1 MTEEQHDFIEDMGQL
16 VVGWGL
22 PRNTGRIYGYLL
34 LHSEPASLAQVAAQ
48 VGIAPS
54 GVSVA
59 TRQLVQLGLARG
71 TGQRGSK
78 RLLYEALLNLEAII
92 AARTPMLVDLQ
103 ARLRQ
108 GARAAQA
115 GPGRRRLEDMA
126 DMVQELQDELP
137 ALVRRIS
144 ERRQE

>member
-1 MTEEQHDFIEDMGQL
+1 MGQHM
-16 VVGWGL
+16 VGWGVL
-22 PRNTGRIYGYLL
+22 RNTGRIYAYLL
-34 LHSEPASLAQVAAQ
+34 LQSEPASLAQVSAAL
-48 VGIAPS
+48 GIARS

-78 RLLYEALLNLEAII
+78 RLLYEALHNLEAIY
-92 AARTPMLVDLQ
+92 AARTAQLVDLL

-108 GARAAQA
+108 GARAAPA
-115 GPGRRRLEDMA
+115 GPGRRRLEEMA
-126 DMVQELQDELP
+126 DMVQEVYDELP
-137 ALVRRIS
+137 ALARRIR

>member
-1 MTEEQHDFIEDMGQL
+1 MGQTM
-16 VVGWGL
+16 VGWGF

-34 LHSEPASLAQVAAQ
+34 LQSEPASLAQVAAEL
-48 VGIAPS
+48 GIAQS

-78 RLLYEALLNLEAII
+78 RLLYEALHSLEAIF
-92 AARTPMLVDLQ
+92 AARTAMLVDLL

-108 GARAAQA
+108 GARAAAA
-115 GPGRRRLEDMA
+115 GPGRRGLEEMA
-126 DMVQELQDELP
+126 DMVQELYEEMP

>member
-1 MTEEQHDFIEDMGQL
+1 MGQL
-16 VVGWGL
+16 MVGWGL

-34 LHSEPASLAQVAAQ
+34 IQSEPASLAQVAAEL
-48 VGIAPS
+48 GIARS
-54 GVSVA
+54 GASVA

-78 RLLYEALLNLEAII
+78 RLLYEALHSLDAIF
-92 AARTPMLVDLQ
+92 AARTTMLVDLL

-108 GARAAQA
+108 GARVAPA
-115 GPGRRRLEDMA
+115 GPGQRRLEEMA
-126 DMVQELQDELP
+126 DMVQEIYEELP
-137 ALVRRIS
+137 ALVRRIG

>member
-1 MTEEQHDFIEDMGQL
+1 MGQL
-16 VVGWGL
+16 MVGWGL

-34 LHSEPASLAQVAAQ
+34 LQSEPASLARVAAEL
-48 VGIAPS
+48 GIARS

-78 RLLYEALLNLEAII
+78 RLLYEALHNLDAIF
-92 AARTPMLVDLQ
+92 AARTAMLVDLL

-108 GARAAQA
+108 GARVAPA
-115 GPGRRRLEDMA
+115 GPGQRRLEEMA
-126 DMVQELQDELP
+126 DMVQEIYEELP
-137 ALVRRIS
+137 ALVRRIG

>member
-1 MTEEQHDFIEDMGQL
+1 M
-16 VVGWGL
+16 VGWGL

-34 LHSEPASLAQVAAQ
+34 LQSEPASLARVAAEL
-48 VGIAPS
+48 GIARS

-78 RLLYEALLNLEAII
+78 RLLYEALHNLDAIF
-92 AARTPMLVDLQ
+92 AARTAMLVDLL

-108 GARAAQA
+108 GARVAPA
-115 GPGRRRLEDMA
+115 GPGQRRLEEMA
-126 DMVQELQDELP
+126 DMVQEIYEELP
-137 ALVRRIS
+137 ALVRRIG

>member
-1 MTEEQHDFIEDMGQL
+1 M
-16 VVGWGL
+16 VGWGL

-34 LHSEPASLAQVAAQ
+34 LQSEPASLARVAAEL
-48 VGIAPS
+48 GIAHS

-78 RLLYEALLNLEAII
+78 RLLYEALHNLDAIF
-92 AARTPMLVDLQ
+92 AARTAMLVDLL

-108 GARAAQA
+108 GARVAPA
-115 GPGRRRLEDMA
+115 GPGQRRLEEMA
-126 DMVQELQDELP
+126 DMVQEIYEELP
-137 ALVRRIS
+137 ALVRRIG